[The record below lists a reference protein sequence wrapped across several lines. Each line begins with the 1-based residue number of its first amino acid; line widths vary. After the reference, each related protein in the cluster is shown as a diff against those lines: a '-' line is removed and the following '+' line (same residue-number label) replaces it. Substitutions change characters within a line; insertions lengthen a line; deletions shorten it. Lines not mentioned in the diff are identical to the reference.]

1 MFDTRWPC
9 VYWVENMPHVPGVG
23 FVGIQS
29 YLISAKH
36 ECWRYAPV
44 WIPMP
49 TRLPPDDLLVLWAEV
64 VAAGELGSTGAFVT
78 WDEATC
84 EKKRQ
89 GLAARPVPFPD
100 FPFPDRV
107 ATNRLH
113 WYRMV
118 QWQAGV
124 NSADEAR
131 ELVRRAEEAGGTE
144 EVSYWQSLLS
154 KSIIETA
161 PSPRLIK

>member
-1 MFDTRWPC
+1 
-9 VYWVENMPHVPGVG
+9 
-23 FVGIQS
+23 
-29 YLISAKH
+29 
-36 ECWRYAPV
+36 
-44 WIPMP
+44 MP

-89 GLAARPVPFPD
+89 ELAARPVPFPD